1 MNRMHDWITTGE
13 RPALPAFIS
22 PFAKSAAAGG
32 DDDDD
37 DTDDDDDDDTDDDD
51 ADGDTADDDPDA
63 DKTDEELRAE
73 LKATRDRLKKANGS
87 SAKRRKALRAK
98 EAELEAERAKK
109 KAAPKPKADDDKEEI
124 DVDAIRREGEKAGLT
139 RAKKS
144 EAKVALLAAGVS
156 AERVGRVVNMIDLD
170 DLDLDDDGLDG
181 IEEAI
186 DKLKADV
193 PEFFA
198 RQRKRRDS
206 VAGEGDRDGD
216 KTRRKPMTA
225 SEKQAVRLV
234 GSGR

>member
-1 MNRMHDWITTGE
+1 MKKLHDWITTGE
-13 RPALPAFIS
+13 RPALPAYLS
-22 PFAKSAAAGG
+22 SFAKAAAGG

-37 DTDDDDDDDTDDDD
+37 DSDDDGDDDDGDDDGDD
-51 ADGDTADDDPDA
+51 DDDPDA

-109 KAAPKPKADDDKEEI
+109 KAAPKSKTDDDKEEI

-156 AERVGRVVNMIDLD
+156 AERVGRVVGMLNLD

-181 IEEAI
+181 IDEEI
-186 DKLKADV
+186 ERLKADV

-206 VAGEGDRDGD
+206 VAGDGDRDGD

-225 SEKQAVRLV
+225 SEKQAARLV